1 MPDSAVAGLKVRVAP
16 SPHDKCVRCWHHRPD
31 IGTHPEHPE
40 LCGRCVTNLEGD
52 GEERHYA

>member
-1 MPDSAVAGLKVRVAP
+1 MAP

-40 LCGRCVTNLEGD
+40 LCGRCVTNLDGD